1 MPSLEVVWL
10 IIGFVPAMIADKP
23 PVPVIG
29 GGGAV
34 YASAARCET
43 VAQEKRNAILEIA
56 PDSDVLVR
64 CMPYWIDKQTTSAIR
79 KRHRS

>member
-10 IIGFVPAMIADKP
+10 LIGFIPAMVADKP

-34 YASAARCET
+34 YADQSRCET
-43 VAQEKRNAILEIA
+43 VAQQKRNAIMEIA

-64 CMPYWIDKQTTSAIR
+64 CMPYWIDRQNLLAPH
-79 KRHRS
+79 KRGK